1 MPALVAGIHVF
12 SAAKAKDVDGR
23 DKPGHDDKGCLAAS
37 LISASGFYITTG
49 RFLKALKIGSCGHLK
64 DRTMTRHDCELLD
77 KQFHWLDRS
86 RSNGLLVFSVASIII
101 VCMLIGS
108 AGIA

>member
-1 MPALVAGIHVF
+1 
-12 SAAKAKDVDGR
+12 
-23 DKPGHDDKGCLAAS
+23 
-37 LISASGFYITTG
+37 
-49 RFLKALKIGSCGHLK
+49 
-64 DRTMTRHDCELLD
+64 MTRHDCELLD
-77 KQFHWLDRS
+77 KQFQWLDRS